1 MAISKLTWAHVAMY
15 VTGGILLF
23 FTISLIVAP
32 LFLPP
37 NTVDFGKGSPVGTND
52 YQKDRDK
59 LNMSGYIGFLY
70 WQGDVNCNL
79 IASRSFF
86 LNGNQMPVC
95 ARCLAIYAGMAV
107 ALLFS
112 TRRVYMIKGWGLI
125 LGLVPIGI
133 DGVVQLFGF
142 YESNNPIRVLTG
154 FLAGLTTGLAIA
166 LIFLDMIAT
175 KDGERLAK
183 ESKEPGRFVKRLRGL
198 FSKIMPSSTPG
209 DAEFFFLS
217 IISMILVLMSIG
229 LYLTTGV

>member
-1 MAISKLTWAHVAMY
+1 MAISRLTWARIAMH

-32 LFLPP
+32 LFFPP
-37 NTVDFGKGSPVGTND
+37 DSVDFGKGSPVGTND
-52 YQKDRDK
+52 FQKERK
-59 LNMSGYIGFLY
+59 NLSMTGYIDFLY

-95 ARCLAIYAGMAV
+95 SRCLAIYAGMAV

-112 TRRVYMIKGWGLI
+112 TRRFYPIKGWGLI
-125 LGLVPIGI
+125 LGLVPMGM
-133 DGVVQLFGF
+133 DGGLQLFGF

-154 FLAGLTTGLAIA
+154 FLGGATVGLALA
-166 LIFLDMIAT
+166 MIFMDVIAT
-175 KDGERLAK
+175 KDGERLAV
-183 ESKEPGRFVKRLRGL
+183 ESRPAPKFIQRLRAL
-198 FSKIMPSSTPG
+198 FMKIDSQSKPG

-217 IISMILVLMSIG
+217 IISTVLVLISIG
-229 LYLTTGV
+229 LYFAVS

>member
-1 MAISKLTWAHVAMY
+1 MAISKLGWAHVTMY

-37 NTVDFGKGSPVGTND
+37 NSVDFGKGSPVGTND
-52 YQKDRDK
+52 SQKERD
-59 LNMSGYIGFLY
+59 NVSMTGYIAFLY

-95 ARCLAIYAGMAV
+95 SRCLAIYAGMAV

-112 TRRVYMIKGWGLI
+112 TRRFYPIKGWGLI
-125 LGLVPIGI
+125 LGLVPMGM
-133 DGVVQLFGF
+133 DGGLQLFGF

-154 FLAGLTTGLAIA
+154 FLGGATVGLALA
-166 LIFLDMIAT
+166 MIFMDMIAT
-175 KDGERLAK
+175 KDGERLAA
-183 ESKEPGRFVKRLRGL
+183 ESRSAPKFIQRLRNL
-198 FSKIMPSSTPG
+198 FLKIDSQSKPG

-217 IISMILVLMSIG
+217 FISTLIVLANIVVYLV
-229 LYLTTGV
+229 T